1 MSTFSGGDDNK
12 GNNSCGLMEV
22 NGQEAS
28 DILAA
33 ALQQMDGII
42 AGTTFDN
49 SSNGFGSLTT
59 TPENTL
65 RPRSSVTDARIVKLL
80 DDLKLALEVCEDRS
94 RIVRRLPQEV
104 LDSVISWLQ
113 AGMDDAFKVN
123 GYMHESVE
131 DRARRLEHDKNSLTL
146 QVSVLT
152 DQVEAQSERIR
163 EMEYQLEERRQKA
176 HHAEEKYQHE
186 LLTRS
191 SLETHKL
198 DLMAEISSLK
208 IRLATAENERRELEE
223 RLRQSQ
229 RHITDLEARLALK
242 DAETADLRQ
251 KLARNGTV
259 VPDVNEMYWYEHE
272 MAEMDKGRSLDK
284 LRKKQYEV
292 ERLKTAVDAL
302 MSSNGEKDK
311 RIDELRRLLRR
322 YKKIEEL
329 VAQAQGRKMLDEI
342 LGMEDDTSSNSSTTP
357 SVTHDSTKP
366 TDTTPHMA
374 DELRGDKNYSISPSA
389 TSTPVN
395 SFSGNHGNL
404 SSPPSTIASV
414 KPTRRIQRSNSAE
427 DIAPKPNNKTPPAKR
442 HTDVVKRNG
451 SYGTLPKEMVVR
463 NREEDRDHRRSRGFP
478 SFGRALLRIK
488 STKRSCSAP
497 NLAQAEVMTDE
508 EDGSHHSG
516 NHPAQTHEVK
526 KKKGFFRFFGRLK
539 RSGSQDFHERER
551 TDEFKRGGIR
561 ATATARLGWS
571 KDIKKDFDVNV
582 PFSRWDK
589 DRIVIWFN
597 EIGLNMYLAE
607 VRRWVRNG
615 EHLTKASQHDM
626 EKELYI
632 RNPLHRKKLQ
642 LALQEASS
650 GSSNK
655 SGDLD
660 HTWVM
665 RWLDDIGLPQYKD
678 SFFEGRVDGR
688 MLHALTVDDL
698 LTLKVTN
705 ELHHI
710 SIKRGIQIL
719 RLNNFNPGCLKRR
732 PSPEEGSLHNI
743 PGEVVLW
750 TNHRVME
757 WLRTI
762 DLSEYAPNL
771 RGSGVHGALMVLE
784 SRFNAELFAVLLSIP
799 QNKTLLRRHLNTH
812 FVSLVGNE
820 IQIKKREQESSAGY
834 LPLVPNTKVK
844 KGKFGLF
851 GHKRSKS
858 ETEADSFIC
867 PIDLALPLDRLK
879 ISALQY
885 QNTESQIGKESYF
898 DSVPS
903 SNV

>member
-1 MSTFSGGDDNK
+1 MAENHRDFFNVPRRNGMERPASTGMYYS
-12 GNNSCGLMEV
+12 
-22 NGQEAS
+22 
-28 DILAA
+28 AA
-33 ALQQMDGII
+33 WESKLGELVMLTKPTMLIMYDLYLQ
-42 AGTTFDN
+42 
-49 SSNGFGSLTT
+49 
-59 TPENTL
+59 
-65 RPRSSVTDARIVKLL
+65 
-80 DDLKLALEVCEDRS
+80 
-94 RIVRRLPQEV
+94 
-104 LDSVISWLQ
+104 
-113 AGMDDAFKVN
+113 
-123 GYMHESVE
+123 
-131 DRARRLEHDKNSLTL
+131 
-146 QVSVLT
+146 
-152 DQVEAQSERIR
+152 
-163 EMEYQLEERRQKA
+163 
-176 HHAEEKYQHE
+176 E

-259 VPDVNEMYWYEHE
+259 VPDVN
-272 MAEMDKGRSLDK
+272 
-284 LRKKQYEV
+284 V
-292 ERLKTAVDAL
+292 
-302 MSSNGEKDK
+302 
-311 RIDELRRLLRR
+311 
-322 YKKIEEL
+322 
-329 VAQAQGRKMLDEI
+329 LDEI

-427 DIAPKPNNKTPPAKR
+427 DIAPKPNNKSGTTYIGQHRKQ
-442 HTDVVKRNG
+442 NG
-451 SYGTLPKEMVVR
+451 GYVYT
-463 NREEDRDHRRSRGFP
+463 
-478 SFGRALLRIK
+478 
-488 STKRSCSAP
+488 
-497 NLAQAEVMTDE
+497 QAEVMTDE

-688 MLHALTVDDL
+688 MLHALTV
-698 LTLKVTN
+698 
-705 ELHHI
+705 
-710 SIKRGIQIL
+710 
-719 RLNNFNPGCLKRR
+719 
-732 PSPEEGSLHNI
+732 GSLHNI

-885 QNTESQIGKESYF
+885 QNTEHDAKAAKEIGAFSKEITSLTSQIGKESYF

>member
-259 VPDVNEMYWYEHE
+259 VPDVNE
-272 MAEMDKGRSLDK
+272 
-284 LRKKQYEV
+284 YEV

-451 SYGTLPKEMVVR
+451 SY
-463 NREEDRDHRRSRGFP
+463 
-478 SFGRALLRIK
+478 
-488 STKRSCSAP
+488 
-497 NLAQAEVMTDE
+497 AQAEVMTDE

-885 QNTESQIGKESYF
+885 QNTEHDAKAAKEIGAFSKEITSLTSQIGKESYF

>member
-1 MSTFSGGDDNK
+1 MSSN
-12 GNNSCGLMEV
+12 NNSSFLEV
-22 NGQEAS
+22 SGQEAS

-42 AGTTFDN
+42 AGTKFDS
-49 SSNGFGSLTT
+49 SSNGVGSLTS

-65 RPRSSVTDARIVKLL
+65 KHRSTVTEARILKLV
-80 DDLKLALEVCEDRS
+80 DDLKLALELCDDKQ
-94 RIVRRLPQEV
+94 RIIRKLPDDV
-104 LDSVISWLQ
+104 LSVVISWLQ
-113 AGMDDAFKVN
+113 SGKEEANKMN
-123 GYMHESVE
+123 GYMHESAE
-131 DRARRLEHDKNSLTL
+131 DRIRRLEIEKNGLAL

-152 DQVEAQSERIR
+152 EQVEAQGERLR
-163 EMEYQLEERRQKA
+163 EMEYQLDEKRQKV
-176 HHAEEKYQHE
+176 HYAEDMYQNE

-223 RLRQSQ
+223 RLKQSQ
-229 RHITDLEARLALK
+229 RQITDLEARLALK

-259 VPDVNEMYWYEHE
+259 VSDVNVTEDCMIEQCQGE
-272 MAEMDKGRSLDK
+272 KERTLDR

-292 ERLKTAVDAL
+292 ERLKKAVDAL
-302 MSSNGEKDK
+302 MTSNAEKDK
-311 RIDELRRLLRR
+311 RLEELRRILRR

-342 LGMEDDTSSNSSTTP
+342 LGTEDDTSSTSSTTP
-357 SVTHDSTKP
+357 SVTNDTTRT
-366 TDTTPHMA
+366 TDTGPYQMDDHKGLT
-374 DELRGDKNYSISPSA
+374 NYSISPSA

-395 SFSGNHGNL
+395 SFSEPRSNL
-404 SSPPSTIASV
+404 TSPPSTIASV

-427 DIAPKPNNKTPPAKR
+427 EITKNNHKTPPANKR

-451 SYGTLPKEMVVR
+451 SYGTLPKEMIVR
-463 NREEDRDHRRSRGFP
+463 NKEDDREHRRSRGFP

-497 NLAQAEVMTDE
+497 NLAQAEAVTDD
-508 EDGSHHSG
+508 EDPNYVGHSAG
-516 NHPAQTHEVK
+516 TYHPEVK
-526 KKKGFFRFFGRLK
+526 KKKGFLRFFGRLK

-571 KDIKKDFDVNV
+571 KDIKREHDLSV
-582 PFSRWDK
+582 PFSRWDR
-589 DRIVIWFN
+589 DRIVSWFN

-607 VRRWVRNG
+607 LRRWCRNG
-615 EHLTKASQHDM
+615 DQLLKASPHEL
-626 EKELYI
+626 EKELNI

-642 LALQEASS
+642 LALQAMSS
-650 GSSNK
+650 GNMTK
-655 SGDLD
+655 AGELD

-678 SFFEGRVDGR
+678 AFFDARVDGR
-688 MLHALTVDDL
+688 MLHALTVEDL
-698 LTLKVTN
+698 LSLKVSN

-719 RLNNFNPGCLKRR
+719 RLNNFSPACLKRR
-732 PSPEEGSLHNI
+732 PSPDEGTLHNI
-743 PGEVVLW
+743 PGDVALW

-762 DLSEYAPNL
+762 DLSEYAPNM

-799 QNKTLLRRHLNTH
+799 HNKTLLRRHLNTH

-820 IQIKKREQESSAGY
+820 IQIKKREQESSQGY
-834 LPLVPNTKVK
+834 VPLVPNAKVK

-858 ETEADSFIC
+858 ETEADGFIC
-867 PIDLALPLDRLK
+867 PLDLALPLDKLK

-885 QNTESQIGKESYF
+885 QGKENQLGKESFF

>member
-1 MSTFSGGDDNK
+1 MTMIGEGHYMGYLMVGIAYDYAQVLREISVAMVTE
-12 GNNSCGLMEV
+12 NNAVITDGLHVE
-22 NGQEAS
+22 S
-28 DILAA
+28 D
-33 ALQQMDGII
+33 
-42 AGTTFDN
+42 T
-49 SSNGFGSLTT
+49 S
-59 TPENTL
+59 E
-65 RPRSSVTDARIVKLL
+65 
-80 DDLKLALEVCEDRS
+80 
-94 RIVRRLPQEV
+94 
-104 LDSVISWLQ
+104 Q
-113 AGMDDAFKVN
+113 AN
-123 GYMHESVE
+123 GYMHESAE
-131 DRARRLEHDKNSLTL
+131 DRVRRLEIEKNGLAL
-146 QVSVLT
+146 QISVLT
-152 DQVEAQSERIR
+152 EQVEAQGERLR
-163 EMEYQLEERRQKA
+163 EMEYQLDEKRQKV
-176 HHAEEKYQHE
+176 HYAEDMYQNE

-223 RLRQSQ
+223 RLKQSQ
-229 RHITDLEARLALK
+229 RQITDFEARLALK

-259 VPDVNEMYWYEHE
+259 VSDVNAFFW
-272 MAEMDKGRSLDK
+272 SLP
-284 LRKKQYEV
+284 LEYEV
-292 ERLKTAVDAL
+292 ERLKKAVDAL
-302 MSSNGEKDK
+302 MTSNAEKDK
-311 RIDELRRLLRR
+311 RLEELRRILRR

-342 LGMEDDTSSNSSTTP
+342 LGGTEDDTSSTSSTTP
-357 SVTHDSTKP
+357 SVTNDITRP
-366 TDTTPHMA
+366 TDTGPYQMDDPRVLT
-374 DELRGDKNYSISPSA
+374 NYSISPSA

-395 SFSGNHGNL
+395 SFSEPRSNL
-404 SSPPSTIASV
+404 TSPPSTIASV

-427 DIAPKPNNKTPPAKR
+427 EITKNNHKTPPANKR

-451 SYGTLPKEMVVR
+451 SYGTLPKEMIVK
-463 NREEDRDHRRSRGFP
+463 NREDDREHRRSRGFP

-497 NLAQAEVMTDE
+497 NLAQAEAVTDD
-508 EDGSHHSG
+508 EDPNYVGNSAGSY
-516 NHPAQTHEVK
+516 HPEVK
-526 KKKGFFRFFGRLK
+526 KKKGFLRFFGRLK

-551 TDEFKRGGIR
+551 TEEFRRGGIR

-571 KDIKKDFDVNV
+571 KDVKREHDLSV
-582 PFSRWDK
+582 PFARWDR
-589 DRIVIWFN
+589 DRIVSWFN

-607 VRRWVRNG
+607 LRRWCRNG
-615 EHLTKASQHDM
+615 DQLLKASPHEL
-626 EKELYI
+626 EKELNM
-632 RNPLHRKKLQ
+632 RNPLHKKKLQ
-642 LALQEASS
+642 LALQAMNS
-650 GSSNK
+650 GNLSK
-655 SGDLD
+655 AGDLD

-678 SFFEGRVDGR
+678 AFFDARVDGR
-688 MLHALTVDDL
+688 MLHALTVEDL
-698 LTLKVTN
+698 LALKVSN
-705 ELHHI
+705 ELHHY

-732 PSPEEGSLHNI
+732 PSPDEGTLHNI
-743 PGEVVLW
+743 PGDVALW

-762 DLSEYAPNL
+762 DLSEYAPNM

-820 IQIKKREQESSAGY
+820 IQIKKREQESSPGY
-834 LPLVPNTKVK
+834 IPLVPNAKVK

-858 ETEADSFIC
+858 ETEAEGFIC
-867 PIDLALPLDRLK
+867 PLDLALPFDKLK

-885 QNTESQIGKESYF
+885 QGKEQDAKAAKEIGAYSKEISTLTTLVE
-898 DSVPS
+898 DMDTGESV
-903 SNV
+903 

>member
-1 MSTFSGGDDNK
+1 MTMIGEGHYMGYLMVGIAYDYAQVLREISVAMVTE
-12 GNNSCGLMEV
+12 NNAVITDGLHVE
-22 NGQEAS
+22 S
-28 DILAA
+28 D
-33 ALQQMDGII
+33 
-42 AGTTFDN
+42 T
-49 SSNGFGSLTT
+49 S
-59 TPENTL
+59 E
-65 RPRSSVTDARIVKLL
+65 
-80 DDLKLALEVCEDRS
+80 
-94 RIVRRLPQEV
+94 
-104 LDSVISWLQ
+104 Q
-113 AGMDDAFKVN
+113 AN
-123 GYMHESVE
+123 GYMHESAE
-131 DRARRLEHDKNSLTL
+131 DRVRRLEIEKNGLAL
-146 QVSVLT
+146 QISVLT
-152 DQVEAQSERIR
+152 EQVEAQGERLR
-163 EMEYQLEERRQKA
+163 EMEYQLDEKRQKV
-176 HHAEEKYQHE
+176 HYAEDMYQNE

-223 RLRQSQ
+223 RLKQSQ
-229 RHITDLEARLALK
+229 RQITDFEARLALK

-259 VPDVNEMYWYEHE
+259 VSDVNE
-272 MAEMDKGRSLDK
+272 
-284 LRKKQYEV
+284 YEV
-292 ERLKTAVDAL
+292 ERLKKAVDAL
-302 MSSNGEKDK
+302 MTSNAEKDK
-311 RIDELRRLLRR
+311 RLEELRRILRR

-342 LGMEDDTSSNSSTTP
+342 LGGTEDDTSSTSSTTP
-357 SVTHDSTKP
+357 SVTNDITRP
-366 TDTTPHMA
+366 TDTGPYQMDDPRVLT
-374 DELRGDKNYSISPSA
+374 NYSISPSA

-395 SFSGNHGNL
+395 SFSEPRSNL
-404 SSPPSTIASV
+404 TSPPSTIASV

-427 DIAPKPNNKTPPAKR
+427 EITKNNHKTPPANKR

-451 SYGTLPKEMVVR
+451 SYGTLPKEMIVK
-463 NREEDRDHRRSRGFP
+463 NREDDREHRRSRGFP

-497 NLAQAEVMTDE
+497 NLAQAEAVTDD
-508 EDGSHHSG
+508 EDPNYVGNSAGSY
-516 NHPAQTHEVK
+516 HPEVK
-526 KKKGFFRFFGRLK
+526 KKKGFLRFFGRLK

-551 TDEFKRGGIR
+551 TEEFRRGGIR

-571 KDIKKDFDVNV
+571 KDVKREHDLSV
-582 PFSRWDK
+582 PFARWDR
-589 DRIVIWFN
+589 DRIVSWFN

-607 VRRWVRNG
+607 LRRWCRNG
-615 EHLTKASQHDM
+615 DQLLKASPHEL
-626 EKELYI
+626 EKELNM
-632 RNPLHRKKLQ
+632 RNPLHKKKLQ
-642 LALQEASS
+642 LALQAMNS
-650 GSSNK
+650 GNLSK
-655 SGDLD
+655 AGDLD

-678 SFFEGRVDGR
+678 AFFDARVDGR
-688 MLHALTVDDL
+688 MLHALTVEDL
-698 LTLKVTN
+698 LALKVSN
-705 ELHHI
+705 ELHHY

-732 PSPEEGSLHNI
+732 PSPDEGTLHNI
-743 PGEVVLW
+743 PGDVALW

-762 DLSEYAPNL
+762 DLSEYAPNM

-820 IQIKKREQESSAGY
+820 IQIKKREQESSPGY
-834 LPLVPNTKVK
+834 IPLVPNAKVK

-858 ETEADSFIC
+858 ETEAEGFIC
-867 PIDLALPLDRLK
+867 PLDLALPFDKLK

-885 QNTESQIGKESYF
+885 QGKEQDAKAAKEIGAYSKEISTLTNQLGKESFF

>member
-1 MSTFSGGDDNK
+1 M
-12 GNNSCGLMEV
+12 
-22 NGQEAS
+22 A
-28 DILAA
+28 
-33 ALQQMDGII
+33 
-42 AGTTFDN
+42 
-49 SSNGFGSLTT
+49 
-59 TPENTL
+59 ENH
-65 RPRSSVTDARIVKLL
+65 R
-80 DDLKLALEVCEDRS
+80 DLYHS
-94 RIVRRLPQEV
+94 RRN
-104 LDSVISWLQ
+104 
-113 AGMDDAFKVN
+113 GMDRPASTGMYYSSAWESKL
-123 GYMHESVE
+123 HE
-131 DRARRLEHDKNSLTL
+131 L
-146 QVSVLT
+146 
-152 DQVEAQSERIR
+152 
-163 EMEYQLEERRQKA
+163 M
-176 HHAEEKYQHE
+176 E

-223 RLRQSQ
+223 RLKQSQ
-229 RHITDLEARLALK
+229 RQITDFEARLALK

-259 VPDVNEMYWYEHE
+259 VSDVNE
-272 MAEMDKGRSLDK
+272 
-284 LRKKQYEV
+284 YEV
-292 ERLKTAVDAL
+292 ERLKKAVDAL
-302 MSSNGEKDK
+302 MTSNAEKDK
-311 RIDELRRLLRR
+311 RLEELRRILRR

-342 LGMEDDTSSNSSTTP
+342 LGGTEDDTSSTSSTTP
-357 SVTHDSTKP
+357 SVTNDITRP
-366 TDTTPHMA
+366 TDTGPYQMDDPRVLT
-374 DELRGDKNYSISPSA
+374 NYSISPSA

-395 SFSGNHGNL
+395 SFSEPRSNL
-404 SSPPSTIASV
+404 TSPPSTIASV

-427 DIAPKPNNKTPPAKR
+427 EITKNNHKTPPANKR

-451 SYGTLPKEMVVR
+451 SYGTLPKEMIVK
-463 NREEDRDHRRSRGFP
+463 NREDDREHRRSRGFP

-497 NLAQAEVMTDE
+497 NLAQAEAVTDD
-508 EDGSHHSG
+508 EDPNYVGNSAGSY
-516 NHPAQTHEVK
+516 HPEVK
-526 KKKGFFRFFGRLK
+526 KKKGFLRFFGRLK

-551 TDEFKRGGIR
+551 TEEFRRGGIR

-571 KDIKKDFDVNV
+571 KDVKREHDLSV
-582 PFSRWDK
+582 PFARWDR
-589 DRIVIWFN
+589 DRIVSWFN

-607 VRRWVRNG
+607 LRRWCRNG
-615 EHLTKASQHDM
+615 DQLLKASPHEL
-626 EKELYI
+626 EKELNM
-632 RNPLHRKKLQ
+632 RNPLHKKKLQ
-642 LALQEASS
+642 LALQAMNS
-650 GSSNK
+650 GNLSK
-655 SGDLD
+655 AGDLD

-678 SFFEGRVDGR
+678 AFFDARVDGR
-688 MLHALTVDDL
+688 MLHALTVEDL
-698 LTLKVTN
+698 LALKVSN
-705 ELHHI
+705 ELHHY

-732 PSPEEGSLHNI
+732 PSPDEGTLHNI
-743 PGEVVLW
+743 PGDVALW

-762 DLSEYAPNL
+762 DLSEYAPNM

-820 IQIKKREQESSAGY
+820 IQIKKREQESSPGY
-834 LPLVPNTKVK
+834 IPLVPNAKVK

-858 ETEADSFIC
+858 ETEAEGFIC
-867 PIDLALPLDRLK
+867 PLDLALPFDKLK

-885 QNTESQIGKESYF
+885 QGKEQDAKAAKEIGAYSKEISTLTNQLGKESFF